1 MFFIFFIYSLVI
13 LISTLG
19 YGLIILKFLKFKV
32 ANIGLV
38 GILGL
43 FFLSI
48 ISSYTYLLFA
58 HNYIHNSI
66 IVFCGLVGFLV
77 FKKKILKDF
86 KYLIILFFLLFI
98 FLIISKTNE
107 DFGYYHLPNS
117 IQFAQQKLQF
127 GLGNLNHGFK
137 HISSIFQLMSLHYL
151 PFVEF
156 YLFNL
161 TNFLFFIFFLAFVLK
176 EIFKKSS
183 INLNFS
189 NILLSLIFILFIT
202 KFSRL
207 AEYGSDIS
215 GQIIISIYFFYVF
228 ELIFNSKLKVNEQ
241 IEFLKLSLI
250 LILFAVTLKFILVI
264 YSLLVLLSLILIEK
278 KFQIIPKILNINFL
292 IISLLP
298 IIIFI
303 FLNFTSTGCLIYP
316 VEKLCFSNNFD
327 WALKSKTINYLNFH
341 YELWSKGGRGPN
353 FSVDNP
359 ENYIQSFNWLSN
371 WISVYFIGKFTDF
384 ILVTLIIIISFS
396 CFFSKEIFR
405 TNENLKKLNTKYYL
419 FYFTLILIFF
429 IWFFNFPTLRY
440 AGFIITFLILIFPFS
455 IIINEKINL
464 SLKNNLKKLLI
475 LFIFSYSIFLFK
487 NITRLN
493 NELKITEEH
502 QHHNFENFPFF
513 WVEKSLPEKILANNL
528 TLQKVKGKCWAT
540 PSICVRHFDNLKII
554 SKNGYIFYIEENEQ

>member
-13 LISTLG
+13 LTSTLG
-19 YGLIILKFLKFKV
+19 YGLIILKFLKFKE

-48 ISSYTYLLFA
+48 IASYTYLFFA

-66 IVFCGLVGFLV
+66 VVFFGLVSFL
-77 FKKKILKDF
+77 FLKKKILKDF

-151 PFVEF
+151 PLVEF

-161 TNFLFFIFFLAFVLK
+161 TNFLFFIFFLAFILK

-183 INLNFS
+183 KNLNFS

-215 GQIIISIYFFYVF
+215 GQIIISIYFFYIF
-228 ELIFNSKLKVNEQ
+228 ELILNSKLKVNEQ

-250 LILFAVTLKFILVI
+250 LILFAITLKFIHII
-264 YSLLVLLSLILIEK
+264 YLLLVLLSFILIKK
-278 KFQIIPKILNINFL
+278 KFQFIVKILNINFL
-292 IISLLP
+292 TISLLS

-316 VEKLCFSNNFD
+316 VEELCFSNNFD
-327 WALKSKTINYLNFH
+327 WALKSKTVNYLNFH
-341 YELWSKGGRGPN
+341 YELWSKAGRGPN

-359 ENYIQSFNWLSN
+359 ENYIQSLNWLSN
-371 WISVYFIGKFTDF
+371 WISLYFIGKFTDF
-384 ILVTLIIIISFS
+384 ILVTLIIIITFS
-396 CFFSKEIFR
+396 CFFLKEIFK
-405 TNENLKKLNTKYYL
+405 TSENLKKSYTKYYL
-419 FYFTLILIFF
+419 LYFTLLLIFF

-440 AGFIITFLILIFPFS
+440 AGFIIAFLTLIFPFC
-455 IIINEKINL
+455 ILINEKINL

-475 LFIFSYSIFLFK
+475 LFILSYSIFLFK
-487 NITRLN
+487 NIIRLN
-493 NELKITEEH
+493 NELKIIDEN
-502 QHHNFENFPFF
+502 QHHNFKNFPFF
-513 WVEKSLPEKILANNL
+513 WIENTLPEKIKLNNL

-540 PSICVRHFDNLKII
+540 PSICVRNFDNLKII
-554 SKNGYIFYIEENEQ
+554 SKNGYIFYIKENEQ